1 MSASSKKKL
10 RKEQNAAAVTQKQ
23 KAAAKEAKK
32 LKTYTITFWVI
43 MALCVALVAGIAL
56 KAPVTSLATRWT
68 TALVVGDHKVSGVEL
83 NYFYVDAINEYGTF
97 DSWSM
102 RQVKESGIIGGAT
115 KTLYEFYGNQETVFT
130 GKTPFTAPEGYL
142 WRTNNVLAIVA
153 GVVKTNNTIF
163 PEERG
168 NGYCARIETH
178 IEEVKALGVINMDVT
193 CQGALLLGVLPEPI
207 TTTKDPMAKVFYGI
221 PFTGMPKA
229 VVMDIKADVGHE
241 VIRATGFSKL
251 KPMGY
256 PDSAEITVMLQK
268 RWEDEDGVVHAL
280 RVGTAIWRISED
292 IPKWMNGYEL
302 KIHYGDI
309 TGEPFYEEYM
319 GLKNDPESAFHAP
332 NSNGRNV
339 IIQEDGWAEPG
350 TQPTHLVINI
360 ISSCGKA
367 FYGGV
372 GNTLWVDNVKVVM

>member
-1 MSASSKKKL
+1 MQIV
-10 RKEQNAAAVTQKQ
+10 RIFVN
-23 KAAAKEAKK
+23 
-32 LKTYTITFWVI
+32 
-43 MALCVALVAGIAL
+43 GIANL
-56 KAPVTSLATRWT
+56 TNFMRRMRIFVMVLMASIFFAVN
-68 TALVVGDHKVSGVEL
+68 VSAQQSVI
-83 NYFYVDAINEYGTF
+83 DAVNEYGTF

-102 RQVKESGIIGGAT
+102 RQVKESGLIGGAT
-115 KTLYEFYGNQETVFT
+115 KTLYEFYGNRETVFT
-130 GKTPFTAPEGYL
+130 GKMPFSAPEGYL

-163 PEERG
+163 PEKRG
-168 NGYCARIETH
+168 DGYCARIETH

-251 KPMGY
+251 KLMGY

-268 RWEDEDGVVHAL
+268 RWEDESGVVHAL

-292 IPKWMNGYEL
+292 IPEWRNDCQL
-302 KIHYGDI
+302 KINYGDI
-309 TGEPFYEEYM
+309 TGESWYKDYM
-319 GLKNDPESAFHAP
+319 GLKNDPESAYHAL
-332 NSNGRNV
+332 NSKGRNV

-350 TQPTHLVINI
+350 TEPTHLIINI

-372 GNTLWVDNVKVVM
+372 GNTVWVDNVKVIM